1 MTIIRNASQD
11 DAGRLLEIYAPY
23 VLNTAITFEYE
34 VPSIEEFQRRIV
46 QTQRKFPYLV
56 AEKNGEIVGYTYAGV
71 FKARPAY
78 DRCVETSIYIDAT
91 CHHQGIGRLLY
102 DALEERLKSMGILNA
117 NACIS
122 WTDTPDGYLTHE
134 SPLFHEKL
142 GYTKVAHFHQCG
154 YKFNRWYDM
163 IWMEKML
170 GEHI

>member
-46 QTQRKFPYLV
+46 QTQRKLHYLV

-102 DALEERLKSMGILNA
+102 DALEERLKSPAL
-117 NACIS
+117 
-122 WTDTPDGYLTHE
+122 
-134 SPLFHEKL
+134 
-142 GYTKVAHFHQCG
+142 
-154 YKFNRWYDM
+154 
-163 IWMEKML
+163 
-170 GEHI
+170 